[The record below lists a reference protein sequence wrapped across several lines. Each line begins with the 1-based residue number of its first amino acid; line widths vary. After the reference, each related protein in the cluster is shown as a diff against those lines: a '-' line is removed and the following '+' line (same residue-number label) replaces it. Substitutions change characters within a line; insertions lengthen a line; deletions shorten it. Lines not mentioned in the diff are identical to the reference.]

1 MAAVLG
7 GDGAARVPLRAGR
20 ETRARPGA
28 ETTPATA
35 AVVVEALRGV
45 VHGARGGGAPARGAI
60 VRLLGRVPRVQS
72 AAAGAPYML
81 FLGSVD
87 ANTHA
92 CMYACTHARMH
103 ARTRVRAPALAQHAF
118 SHTHRRAHTLVHTHA
133 RTCTHNTGRP
143 SRPRTRAR
151 GVIRGVRRR
160 RTARPLPATTD
171 AVADR
176 MRFPWQQ
183 EIERY

>member
-92 CMYACTHARMH
+92 CMHACTHARMH
-103 ARTRVRAPALAQHAF
+103 ACTHAHASARPHSHNMHSVTRTD
-118 SHTHRRAHTLVHTHA
+118 AHTRSFTRTHAHA
-133 RTCTHNTGRP
+133 RTTQVA
-143 SRPRTRAR
+143 RA
-151 GVIRGVRRR
+151 GQG
-160 RTARPLPATTD
+160 
-171 AVADR
+171 
-176 MRFPWQQ
+176 Q
-183 EIERY
+183 EPGA

>member
-92 CMYACTHARMH
+92 CMHACTHARTHTRPRARTRTTCIQSHAQTRTHARSH
-103 ARTRVRAPALAQHAF
+103 ARTHMHAQHRSPEQAKDK
-118 SHTHRRAHTLVHTHA
+118 SP
-133 RTCTHNTGRP
+133 GRD
-143 SRPRTRAR
+143 SRSPAKKDGSPPPR
-151 GVIRGVRRR
+151 
-160 RTARPLPATTD
+160 D
-171 AVADR
+171 D
-176 MRFPWQQ
+176 
-183 EIERY
+183 

>member
-92 CMYACTHARMH
+92 CMHACTHAHASARPHSHNMHSVTRTDAHTRSFTRTHAH
-103 ARTRVRAPALAQHAF
+103 ARTTQVARAGQ
-118 SHTHRRAHTLVHTHA
+118 
-133 RTCTHNTGRP
+133 G
-143 SRPRTRAR
+143 
-151 GVIRGVRRR
+151 
-160 RTARPLPATTD
+160 
-171 AVADR
+171 
-176 MRFPWQQ
+176 Q
-183 EIERY
+183 EPGA

>member
-92 CMYACTHARMH
+92 CMHACTHAHASARPHSHNTHSVTRTDAHTRSFTRTHAH
-103 ARTRVRAPALAQHAF
+103 ARTTQVARAGQ
-118 SHTHRRAHTLVHTHA
+118 
-133 RTCTHNTGRP
+133 G
-143 SRPRTRAR
+143 
-151 GVIRGVRRR
+151 
-160 RTARPLPATTD
+160 
-171 AVADR
+171 
-176 MRFPWQQ
+176 Q
-183 EIERY
+183 EPGA